1 MIDAGAGALFGPA
14 AGNLSRALDEVGIRI
29 DNGEEVV
36 KIDPSYYRPAEVQ
49 TLLGDPSKAKIK
61 LGWEA
66 KSTLEEL
73 VSEMISVDLK
83 IAKRDA
89 FNSRE
94 F

>member
-1 MIDAGAGALFGPA
+1 M
-14 AGNLSRALDEVGIRI
+14 
-29 DNGEEVV
+29 V

-49 TLLGDPSKAKIK
+49 SLLGDPSKAKIK

-73 VSEMISVDLK
+73 VTEMISFDLK

-89 FNSRE
+89 FNSRK